1 MLQIT
6 APRYLSEF
14 KLKVNYYCEV
24 KMSAEQ
30 EWEAKLD
37 EMFAY
42 YEAAQL
48 DKAEAVCKQFL
59 QKWPDYPDALYY
71 LGLTQ
76 LERGAYITAY
86 NSLQKAVV
94 LSPDVAEVHF
104 GLGNALYA
112 QAKCEE
118 AVASYKRSILLDP
131 EFSAAYTNLGRTLL
145 SLGQDKEAAK
155 NFEQATALEPDLGE
169 AHAGLA
175 QALLAQGELLASIAS
190 SEKAMQFV
198 PNSPDLLYCYANALL
213 GLGRLEEA
221 AKYLRLVLQLQPT
234 WPQAL
239 SSLGVALKQ
248 LGKLAEAEQCQRQA
262 IALQPSFVEAYS
274 NLGSVLLA
282 YEQWSEAETYCQK
295 ALVLRP
301 DYADAYANLGIAL
314 RGQGRLTEA
323 TASLQRAITLR
334 PDSIF
339 ARLNLGFVL
348 RDCRR
353 LQDAAVSFQEAI
365 TLQPK
370 MISAHSNLLM
380 VLQYMGE
387 LTMERW
393 QNTLK
398 VFSNSLIDY
407 PRFSHEKKLLHQRLR
422 IGYVSADFRMH
433 SCSWFFGALLANHN
447 RTAFE
452 IFCYCNVLNPDS
464 VTEQLQRE
472 AEHWHNIAGLSV
484 DSTAQLIYDHQIDI
498 LVDMSGHTSGNSLEV
513 FARKPA
519 PVQVS
524 WLGFPGST
532 GLAEIDYRLSDS
544 WLTPEGTQEYF
555 SEKIWNLQRPVHC
568 YAPISNAPPVVPL
581 PANRNGY
588 LTFGSFNNITKL
600 TDETI
605 TLWASVLRAIPSSR
619 LVLKDL
625 STADAGVQKSIL
637 DTFATHGIL
646 SERITFLEQQAW
658 IVDHLATYG
667 KVDIALDTYPYNGAT
682 TTMEALWMGVPVI
695 SLVGNRTSSRYGLSF
710 LNGAGLQDLA
720 VDSPDAYVKAALKLS
735 NNLEELSTQRMQLR
749 QRIARSLLCNGPD
762 FARSVENAF
771 SQMWKF
777 Q

>member
-1 MLQIT
+1 M
-6 APRYLSEF
+6 
-14 KLKVNYYCEV
+14 VEV

-30 EWEAKLD
+30 EWEAKLE
-37 EMFAY
+37 EMFVY

-48 DKAEAVCKQFL
+48 DKAETICNQFL
-59 QKWPDYPDALYY
+59 QKWPDYPEALYY

-76 LERGAYITAY
+76 LERGDVNTAC
-86 NSLQKAVV
+86 NSLQKAVA
-94 LSPDVAEVHF
+94 LAPDVAEMHF

-118 AVASYKRSILLDP
+118 AVASYKLSVALDP
-131 EFSAAYTNLGRTLL
+131 EFAAAYTNLGRTLL
-145 SLGQDKEAAK
+145 TLGQSKEAAK
-155 NFEQATALEPDLGE
+155 NFEQATILEPDLGE

-175 QALLAQGELLASIAS
+175 QALLDQGELFTSITS
-190 SEKAMQFV
+190 SETALKFL
-198 PNSPDLLYCYANALL
+198 PNSADLFCCYANALL
-213 GLGRLEEA
+213 RLGRSEEA
-221 AKYLRLVLQLQPT
+221 AKYLRLALQLRPN

-248 LGKLAEAEQCQRQA
+248 LGKLAEAEQYQRQA
-262 IALQPSFVEAYS
+262 IALQPNFVEAYS

-282 YEQWSEAETYCQK
+282 REQWSEAEDYCQQ
-295 ALVLRP
+295 ALSLRP
-301 DYADAYANLGIAL
+301 DYTDAYANLGIAL
-314 RGQGRLTEA
+314 RGQGRLAEA
-323 TASLQRAITLR
+323 IESLQRAVTLR
-334 PDSIF
+334 PES
-339 ARLNLGFVL
+339 AAAHLNLGFVL
-348 RDCRR
+348 RNCRQ
-353 LQDAAVSFQEAI
+353 LQEAATSFQQAI
-365 TLQPK
+365 NLQPK
-370 MISAHSNLLM
+370 MAPAHSNLLM
-380 VLQYMGE
+380 VLQYMSW

-398 VFSNSLIDY
+398 AFSNSITNY
-407 PRFSHEKKLLHQRLR
+407 PSFSHKKTSVHQRTR

-447 RTAFE
+447 RANFE
-452 IFCYCNVLNPDS
+452 IFCYSNVLNPDN
-464 VTEQLQRE
+464 VTEQLQKE
-472 AEHWHNIAGLSV
+472 SEHWHNIAGLSI
-484 DSTAQLIYDHQIDI
+484 DSIAQLIYDHQIDI

-519 PVQVS
+519 PIQVS

-532 GLAEIDYRLSDS
+532 GLAEINYRLSDI
-544 WLTPEGTQEYF
+544 WLTPENTPEYF

-568 YAPISNAPPVVPL
+568 YAPISNAPPVAPL
-581 PANRNGY
+581 PASRNGY

-619 LVLKDL
+619 LLLKDL
-625 STADAGVQKSIL
+625 STKDVGVQKNIL
-637 DTFATHGIL
+637 DTFAIHGIL

-710 LNGAGLQDLA
+710 LSGAGFPELA
-720 VDSPDAYVKAALKLS
+720 VDSPEAYIKAALKLS
-735 NNLEELSTQRMQLR
+735 NNLQDLSTLRMQLR
-749 QRIARSLLCNGPD
+749 QRIAQSPLCNGLG

-771 SQMWKF
+771 SQMLKF